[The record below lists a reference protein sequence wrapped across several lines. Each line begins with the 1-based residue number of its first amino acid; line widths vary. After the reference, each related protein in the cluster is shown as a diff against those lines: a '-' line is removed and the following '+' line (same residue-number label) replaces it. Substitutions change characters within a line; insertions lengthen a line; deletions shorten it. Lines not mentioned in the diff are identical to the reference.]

1 MKPSI
6 ERIVKNAPI
15 ARTHDMINP
24 ESLSAI
30 PAQHSAGWERPSNTS
45 MRMVLNML
53 DPGYERLTS
62 LNVSSGKGAPLQKLW
77 DLFIQEGWEIF
88 NYEGVSKADIIKSSA
103 GVDLPI
109 FELDELCMVHREMKA
124 VCEFNINTSH
134 SDVECQKQG
143 IEKREHNAFSFKGK
157 LCWTIDFYVSE
168 NTDSEMLR
176 DMQVKVSEMF
186 NLYQP
191 MMGQR
196 EKSTVGMIAH
206 NSREYCVKEF
216 SIKNV
221 VMQEDRM
228 LDAHYGY
235 GFAEWSKGLLS
246 RMQSQKNGLVLM
258 HGEPGTGKTQFIRQL
273 LNSMIKLNKAVLYVP
288 PSFSAQL
295 LNPDMLNFIT
305 DWVHEQADEEGKDCV
320 LLIEDAEPL
329 LEIRHGADGRTTGI
343 SNLLNMTDGLLG
355 DILGLTVMATFNTQ
369 LSKIDPA
376 LLRPQRLIARKEFGK
391 MNDYAAEELAK
402 MLNLTIPEDLVF
414 PATLAEFYASATSNE
429 SLTHAIN
436 VQHNKIGFR

>member
-1 MKPSI
+1 
-6 ERIVKNAPI
+6 
-15 ARTHDMINP
+15 
-24 ESLSAI
+24 
-30 PAQHSAGWERPSNTS
+30 
-45 MRMVLNML
+45 
-53 DPGYERLTS
+53 
-62 LNVSSGKGAPLQKLW
+62 
-77 DLFIQEGWEIF
+77 
-88 NYEGVSKADIIKSSA
+88 
-103 GVDLPI
+103 
-109 FELDELCMVHREMKA
+109 
-124 VCEFNINTSH
+124 
-134 SDVECQKQG
+134 
-143 IEKREHNAFSFKGK
+143 
-157 LCWTIDFYVSE
+157 
-168 NTDSEMLR
+168 
-176 DMQVKVSEMF
+176 
-186 NLYQP
+186 
-191 MMGQR
+191 
-196 EKSTVGMIAH
+196 
-206 NSREYCVKEF
+206 
-216 SIKNV
+216 
-221 VMQEDRM
+221 
-228 LDAHYGY
+228 
-235 GFAEWSKGLLS
+235 
-246 RMQSQKNGLVLM
+246 M

-273 LNSMIKLNKAVLYVP
+273 LNSMIKMNKAVLYVP

-402 MLNLTIPEDLVF
+402 MLNLTIPEDLIF